1 MPPAARSD
9 GPAQKSAAATS
20 TPSTPIVT
28 PDEGFFGYTFKDRG
42 LLTLALTH
50 SSLAYESNPERTPDP
65 GSDNERLE
73 FLGDAVLGLV
83 AAEALYRRVP
93 ALREGDLTR
102 LRASLVSSRHLA
114 QVAQRMQLGPMLLL
128 GRGEAHS
135 GGHKKPALLANALEA
150 VIAALYLDGGLA
162 AAREFIHRHIIEPA
176 EDSLVGVL
184 RSSEPFSGAVGD
196 YKSALQERL
205 QAAGHDQPQYI
216 LAAQSGPDHQKRFRI
231 EVRVAG
237 ADGVPLTLASADGS
251 TKKQAQQEAA
261 RLAFASLTHWRAIER
276 ETEGAI
282 RREIEGESDSRARRR
297 HCATEGR
304 AMSLAPGPG
313 GEATTHHHSLLHAF
327 QSLLYILV
335 VALFIMTFTAQ
346 PFRIPSASME
356 PTLLVGD
363 FLLVNKEISTGR
375 FPALTPAN
383 LIRRGDLIVFHYPVD
398 PALHL
403 VKRVIGL
410 PGDRLRLRDGRV

>member
-1 MPPAARSD
+1 LTTRQSTAERSRKTPGKETVPPAGHPD
-9 GPAQKSAAATS
+9 GPAGKSQPATS
-20 TPSTPIVT
+20 ARSIPIGG
-28 PDEGFFGYTFKDRG
+28 PDESFFGYTFKDHG

-83 AAEALYRRVP
+83 VAEALYHRLP

-114 QVAQRMQLGPMLLL
+114 QVAQRIQLGPMLLL

-135 GGHKKPALLANALEA
+135 GGQRKPALLANALEA

-162 AAREFIHRHIIEPA
+162 SAREFIHRHIIEPA

-205 QAAGHDQPQYI
+205 QAAGHGQPQYV

-231 EVRVAG
+231 EVRVSG
-237 ADGVPLTLASADGS
+237 ADGVPLTLASADGT

-261 RLAFASLTHWRAIER
+261 HLAFASLTSAAQSSER
-276 ETEGAI
+276 PKAQSSERSKAK
-282 RREIEGESDSRARRR
+282 
-297 HCATEGR
+297 ATP
-304 AMSLAPGPG
+304 AP
-313 GEATTHHHSLLHAF
+313 AAD
-327 QSLLYILV
+327 
-335 VALFIMTFTAQ
+335 TAQ
-346 PFRIPSASME
+346 AKAAR
-356 PTLLVGD
+356 
-363 FLLVNKEISTGR
+363 
-375 FPALTPAN
+375 
-383 LIRRGDLIVFHYPVD
+383 
-398 PALHL
+398 
-403 VKRVIGL
+403 
-410 PGDRLRLRDGRV
+410 

>member
-1 MPPAARSD
+1 VTTRQTNAAASRKSSRRQPVPPAVRAN
-9 GPAQKSAAATS
+9 GPAQQSVTEIA

-28 PDEGFFGYTFKDRG
+28 TDERFFGYTFKDRG

-50 SSLAYESNPERTPDP
+50 SSLAYESNPEGTPDP

-114 QVAQRMQLGPMLLL
+114 QVAQRIQLGTMLLL

-135 GGHKKPALLANALEA
+135 GGQRKPALLANALEA

-205 QAAGHDQPQYI
+205 QAAGHGQPQYI

-237 ADGVPLTLASADGS
+237 ADGAPLTLASADGS

-261 RLAFASLTHWRAIER
+261 RLAFASLTSSAQLDARPKTQSGER
-276 ETEGAI
+276 SKAKAA
-282 RREIEGESDSRARRR
+282 S
-297 HCATEGR
+297 
-304 AMSLAPGPG
+304 AP
-313 GEATTHHHSLLHAF
+313 AAD
-327 QSLLYILV
+327 
-335 VALFIMTFTAQ
+335 TAQ
-346 PFRIPSASME
+346 PKAAR
-356 PTLLVGD
+356 
-363 FLLVNKEISTGR
+363 
-375 FPALTPAN
+375 
-383 LIRRGDLIVFHYPVD
+383 
-398 PALHL
+398 
-403 VKRVIGL
+403 
-410 PGDRLRLRDGRV
+410 